1 MSSTARESR
10 HIVQVGG
17 GGVPMKSARTMIEAI
32 GNLKNRLEQGL
43 AINSDMYVEVL
54 RRCLKEKN
62 LGANLAKQVHDYI
75 NQSRMEQNI
84 YVANNLVSLYI
95 KCGDLEAARGV
106 FDKLVKKNVFSWTI
120 IIGGYAKHKG
130 AEKAMELFNQMCQT
144 GVQPNAFTFLSVLK
158 ACANPSAL
166 QWGKEVHACV
176 RHAGLESDVRV
187 GSALV
192 HMYAKCGSID
202 DARLAFDK
210 MEERNVITWNV
221 MIGGLAEHGCGHEA
235 YELFLQMQR
244 EGFKPNAI
252 TYMSI
257 LNACAS
263 AGALEWVKEVHTHAR
278 EAGFESD
285 VRVGNALVHMYA
297 KCGSIDDARLAFD
310 KMEERDVVTWNV
322 MIGGLAEHGCGH
334 EAYELFLQ
342 MKREGFKPNAIT
354 YISILNACVSAGALE
369 WVKEVHTHAREAGFE
384 SDVRVGNALVHM
396 YAKCGSI
403 DDARL
408 AFDKMEERDV
418 VTWNVMI
425 GGLAEHGCGHEA
437 YELFLQM
444 KREGLKPDAFT
455 YASILNACASAGALE
470 WVKEVHTHAREAG
483 FESDVRV
490 GNALVHMYA
499 KCGSIDD
506 ARLAFDKMEERD
518 VVTWNVMIGGLA
530 EHGCGHEAYELFLQ
544 MKREGLKP
552 DAFTY
557 ASILN
562 VCASAG
568 ALEWVK
574 EVHTHAREAGFE
586 SDVRVGNAL
595 VHMYAKCGSIDDA
608 RLAFDKMEERD
619 VVTWTVMIGGL
630 AEHGCGHEAYD
641 LFLQMK
647 REGFKPNAITYISIL
662 NACASAG
669 ALEWVKEVHTH
680 AREAG
685 FESDVRVGNALV
697 HMYAKCGS
705 IDDARLAFDKM
716 EERDVVT
723 WNVMIGGLAEHG
735 CGHEAYEL
743 FLQMKREGLKPD
755 AFTYASIL
763 NACAS
768 AGALEWV
775 KEVHTHAREAG
786 FESDVRVGNA
796 LVHMYAK
803 CGSIDDARL
812 AFDKMEERDV
822 VTWNLM
828 IGGLAEHGCGHEAYE
843 LFLQMKREGLKPDAF
858 TYASILN
865 ACASAGALEWVKEVH
880 THAREAGF
888 ESDVR
893 VGNALVH
900 MYAKCGSID
909 DARLAFDKM
918 EERDVVTWS
927 VMIGGL
933 AQHGCGHEALEVFR
947 SLIADGVKPD
957 EISFVAVLSA
967 CSHSGLVDEGRRLF
981 LAMTQDYGIE
991 PTVVLCNCM
1000 VDVVGRAG
1008 HLEEAKLFI
1017 DKMPVEPNEATWG
1030 ALLGACRTYGN
1041 VDLGK
1046 LAANERLKLEPMDA
1060 STYVLL
1066 SNIYAAA
1073 GKWEEVLWVR
1083 TMMQERGIRKEPGR
1097 SWIEVD
1103 NKVHDFVVGDTS
1115 HSEAKEI
1122 YAELRR
1128 LSETIKANG
1137 YIPETRLVLRNIEEE
1152 EKELALC
1159 SHSEKLAIAYGL
1171 MRTPL
1176 GQPIRVFKNLR
1187 VCSDCHTATKFV
1199 SKAIE
1204 REIVVRD
1211 ANRFHHFQDGV
1222 CSCGDYW

>member
-17 GGVPMKSARTMIEAI
+17 GGVPMESARTTIEAI

-62 LGANLAKQVHDYI
+62 LRANLAKQVHDYI
-75 NQSRMEQNI
+75 NQSRMEQNT
-84 YVANNLVSLYI
+84 YVANNLVSVYI
-95 KCGDLEAARGV
+95 KCGDLEAACKV

-120 IIGGYAKHKG
+120 IIGGYAKHKR
-130 AEKAMELFNQMCQT
+130 AEKAMELFNQMWQK
-144 GVQPNAFTFLSVLK
+144 GVQPNAFTFSSVLK

-176 RHAGLESDVRV
+176 RHAGLESDVRVGSALVHMYAKCGSIDDARLAFDKMEERDVITWSVMIGGLAEHGCGSEAYELFLQMLREGFKPDAVTYASILNACASAGALEWVKEVHMHAREAGFESDVRV

-235 YELFLQMQR
+235 YELFLQMLREGFKPDAVTYASILNACASAGALEWVKEVHMHAREAGFESDVRVGSALVHMYAKCGSIDDARLAFDKMEERNVVTWTVMIGGLAEHGCGHEAYELFLQMKR
-244 EGFKPNAI
+244 EGFKPNAF
-252 TYMSI
+252 TYASI

-278 EAGFESD
+278 AAGFESD

-310 KMEERDVVTWNV
+310 KMEERNVVTWTV

-342 MKREGFKPNAIT
+342 MKREGFKPNAFT
-354 YISILNACVSAGALE
+354 YASILNACASAGALE
-369 WVKEVHTHAREAGFE
+369 WVKEVHTHARAAGFE
-384 SDVRVGNALVHM
+384 SDVRVGSALVHM

-408 AFDKMEERDV
+408 AFDKMEERNV

-425 GGLAEHGCGHEA
+425 GGLAQHGCGHEA

-470 WVKEVHTHAREAG
+470 WVKEVHRHARAAG

-490 GNALVHMYA
+490 GSALVHMYA

-530 EHGCGHEAYELFLQ
+530 EHGCGL
-544 MKREGLKP
+544 
-552 DAFTY
+552 
-557 ASILN
+557 
-562 VCASAG
+562 
-568 ALEWVK
+568 
-574 EVHTHAREAGFE
+574 
-586 SDVRVGNAL
+586 
-595 VHMYAKCGSIDDA
+595 
-608 RLAFDKMEERD
+608 
-619 VVTWTVMIGGL
+619 
-630 AEHGCGHEAYD
+630 
-641 LFLQMK
+641 
-647 REGFKPNAITYISIL
+647 
-662 NACASAG
+662 
-669 ALEWVKEVHTH
+669 
-680 AREAG
+680 
-685 FESDVRVGNALV
+685 
-697 HMYAKCGS
+697 
-705 IDDARLAFDKM
+705 
-716 EERDVVT
+716 
-723 WNVMIGGLAEHG
+723 
-735 CGHEAYEL
+735 
-743 FLQMKREGLKPD
+743 
-755 AFTYASIL
+755 
-763 NACAS
+763 
-768 AGALEWV
+768 
-775 KEVHTHAREAG
+775 
-786 FESDVRVGNA
+786 
-796 LVHMYAK
+796 
-803 CGSIDDARL
+803 
-812 AFDKMEERDV
+812 
-822 VTWNLM
+822 
-828 IGGLAEHGCGHEAYE
+828 
-843 LFLQMKREGLKPDAF
+843 
-858 TYASILN
+858 
-865 ACASAGALEWVKEVH
+865 
-880 THAREAGF
+880 
-888 ESDVR
+888 
-893 VGNALVH
+893 
-900 MYAKCGSID
+900 
-909 DARLAFDKM
+909 
-918 EERDVVTWS
+918 
-927 VMIGGL
+927 
-933 AQHGCGHEALEVFR
+933 EALEVFR
-947 SLIADGVKPD
+947 SMIADGVKPD

-991 PTVVLCNCM
+991 RTVELCTCM
-1000 VDVVGRAG
+1000 VDVLGRAG
-1008 HLEEAKLFI
+1008 HLEEAKLLI
-1017 DKMPVEPNEATWG
+1017 GNMPVEADGATWG

-1046 LAANERLKLEPMDA
+1046 LAANELLKLEPKDA
-1060 STYVLL
+1060 SAYVLL

-1137 YIPETRLVLRNIEEE
+1137 YIPDTRLVLRNIEEE

-1187 VCSDCHTATKFV
+1187 VCSDCHTATKFI

>member
-1 MSSTARESR
+1 ME
-10 HIVQVGG
+10 
-17 GGVPMKSARTMIEAI
+17 SARNMIEAI

-54 RRCLKEKN
+54 RQCLKEKN
-62 LGANLAKQVHDYI
+62 VKVNLAKQVHGYI
-75 NQSRMEQNI
+75 NQSGMEQNT

-130 AEKAMELFNQMCQT
+130 AEKAMELFNQMCQK
-144 GVQPNAFTFLSVLK
+144 GVQPDAFTFSSVLK
-158 ACANPSAL
+158 ACTNPSAL

-176 RHAGLESDVRV
+176 RHAGLQSDVRVGSALVHMYAKCGSIDDARLAFDKMQERNVITWNVMIGGLAQHGCGHEAYELFLQMQREGFKPDAVTYASILNACASAGALEWVKEVHMHAREAGFESGVRVGSALVHMYAKCGSIDDARLAFDKMEERDVITWNVMIGGLAEHGCGHEAYELFLQMQREGFKPDAVTYASIQNACASAGALEWVKEVHMHAREAGFESDVRV

-210 MEERNVITWNV
+210 MEERNVVTWTVMIGGLAQHGCGHEAYELFLQMQREGLKPDAFTYSSILNACASTGALEWVKEVHMHAREAGFESGVRVGSALVHMYAKCGSIDDARLTFDKMKERDVITWNVMIGGLAQHGCGHEAYELFLQMQREGFKPDAVTYASILNACASAGALEWVKEVHMHAREAGFESDVRVGSALVHMYAKCGSIDDARLAFDKMEERDVITWSV

-244 EGFKPNAI
+244 EGFKP
-252 TYMSI
+252 
-257 LNACAS
+257 
-263 AGALEWVKEVHTHAR
+263 
-278 EAGFESD
+278 
-285 VRVGNALVHMYA
+285 
-297 KCGSIDDARLAFD
+297 DA
-310 KMEERDVVTWNV
+310 V
-322 MIGGLAEHGCGH
+322 
-334 EAYELFLQ
+334 
-342 MKREGFKPNAIT
+342 
-354 YISILNACVSAGALE
+354 
-369 WVKEVHTHAREAGFE
+369 
-384 SDVRVGNALVHM
+384 
-396 YAKCGSI
+396 
-403 DDARL
+403 
-408 AFDKMEERDV
+408 
-418 VTWNVMI
+418 
-425 GGLAEHGCGHEA
+425 
-437 YELFLQM
+437 
-444 KREGLKPDAFT
+444 T

-470 WVKEVHTHAREAG
+470 WVKEVHRHAHEAG

-490 GNALVHMYA
+490 GSALVHMYA
-499 KCGSIDD
+499 KCGGIAD
-506 ARLAFDKMEERD
+506 ARLTFDRMEERD
-518 VVTWNVMIGGLA
+518 VVTWN
-530 EHGCGHEAYELFLQ
+530 
-544 MKREGLKP
+544 
-552 DAFTY
+552 
-557 ASILN
+557 
-562 VCASAG
+562 
-568 ALEWVK
+568 
-574 EVHTHAREAGFE
+574 
-586 SDVRVGNAL
+586 
-595 VHMYAKCGSIDDA
+595 
-608 RLAFDKMEERD
+608 
-619 VVTWTVMIGGL
+619 
-630 AEHGCGHEAYD
+630 
-641 LFLQMK
+641 
-647 REGFKPNAITYISIL
+647 
-662 NACASAG
+662 
-669 ALEWVKEVHTH
+669 
-680 AREAG
+680 
-685 FESDVRVGNALV
+685 
-697 HMYAKCGS
+697 
-705 IDDARLAFDKM
+705 
-716 EERDVVT
+716 
-723 WNVMIGGLAEHG
+723 
-735 CGHEAYEL
+735 
-743 FLQMKREGLKPD
+743 
-755 AFTYASIL
+755 
-763 NACAS
+763 
-768 AGALEWV
+768 
-775 KEVHTHAREAG
+775 
-786 FESDVRVGNA
+786 
-796 LVHMYAK
+796 
-803 CGSIDDARL
+803 
-812 AFDKMEERDV
+812 
-822 VTWNLM
+822 
-828 IGGLAEHGCGHEAYE
+828 
-843 LFLQMKREGLKPDAF
+843 
-858 TYASILN
+858 
-865 ACASAGALEWVKEVH
+865 
-880 THAREAGF
+880 
-888 ESDVR
+888 
-893 VGNALVH
+893 
-900 MYAKCGSID
+900 
-909 DARLAFDKM
+909 
-918 EERDVVTWS
+918 

-947 SLIADGVKPD
+947 SMIADGVKPD

-1008 HLEEAKLFI
+1008 RLEEAKLFI

-1060 STYVLL
+1060 SAYVLL

-1128 LSETIKANG
+1128 LRKRIKAEG
-1137 YIPETRLVLRNIEEE
+1137 YIPDTRLVLRNIDEE

-1176 GQPIRVFKNLR
+1176 AEPIRVFKNLR
-1187 VCSDCHTATKFV
+1187 VCSDCHTATKFI
-1199 SKAIE
+1199 SKAIV

>member
-1 MSSTARESR
+1 MSSTAREWR

-17 GGVPMKSARTMIEAI
+17 GGVPMESARTTIEAI
-32 GNLKNRLEQGL
+32 DNLKNRLEQGL

-62 LGANLAKQVHDYI
+62 LQANLVKQVHDYI
-75 NQSRMEQNI
+75 NQSGMEQNI

-130 AEKAMELFNQMCQT
+130 AEKAMELFNQMCQK
-144 GVQPNAFTFLSVLK
+144 GVQPNAFTFSSVLK

-187 GSALV
+187 GNALV

-210 MEERNVITWNV
+210 MEERNVVTWNV

-263 AGALEWVKEVHTHAR
+263 AGALEWVKEVHRHAREAGFESDVRVGNALVHIYAKCGSIDDARLAFDKMEERDVVTWNVMIGGLAEHGCGQEAYELFLQMQREGFNPNAITYISILNACASAGALEWVKEVHTHAREAGFESNVRVGSALVHMYAKCGSIDDARLAFDKMEERNVVTWNVMIGGLAEHGCRHEAYELFLQMQREGFKPNAITYMSILNACASAGALEWVKEVHRHAR

-322 MIGGLAEHGCGH
+322 MIGGLAEHGCGQ

-342 MKREGFKPNAIT
+342 MQREGFKPNAIT
-354 YISILNACVSAGALE
+354 YMSILNACASAGALE
-369 WVKEVHTHAREAGFE
+369 WVKEVHRHAREAGFE

-408 AFDKMEERDV
+408 AFDKMEERDVVTWNVMIGGLAEHGCRHEAYELFLQMKREGLKPDAFTYASILNACASAGALEWVKEVHRHARAAGFESDVRVGSALVHMYAKCGSIDDARLAFDKMEERNV

-470 WVKEVHTHAREAG
+470 WVKEVHRHARAAG

-490 GNALVHMYA
+490 G
-499 KCGSIDD
+499 S
-506 ARLAFDKMEERD
+506 
-518 VVTWNVMIGGLA
+518 
-530 EHGCGHEAYELFLQ
+530 
-544 MKREGLKP
+544 
-552 DAFTY
+552 
-557 ASILN
+557 
-562 VCASAG
+562 
-568 ALEWVK
+568 
-574 EVHTHAREAGFE
+574 
-586 SDVRVGNAL
+586 
-595 VHMYAKCGSIDDA
+595 
-608 RLAFDKMEERD
+608 
-619 VVTWTVMIGGL
+619 
-630 AEHGCGHEAYD
+630 
-641 LFLQMK
+641 
-647 REGFKPNAITYISIL
+647 
-662 NACASAG
+662 
-669 ALEWVKEVHTH
+669 
-680 AREAG
+680 
-685 FESDVRVGNALV
+685 
-697 HMYAKCGS
+697 
-705 IDDARLAFDKM
+705 
-716 EERDVVT
+716 
-723 WNVMIGGLAEHG
+723 
-735 CGHEAYEL
+735 
-743 FLQMKREGLKPD
+743 
-755 AFTYASIL
+755 
-763 NACAS
+763 
-768 AGALEWV
+768 
-775 KEVHTHAREAG
+775 
-786 FESDVRVGNA
+786 
-796 LVHMYAK
+796 
-803 CGSIDDARL
+803 
-812 AFDKMEERDV
+812 
-822 VTWNLM
+822 
-828 IGGLAEHGCGHEAYE
+828 
-843 LFLQMKREGLKPDAF
+843 
-858 TYASILN
+858 
-865 ACASAGALEWVKEVH
+865 
-880 THAREAGF
+880 
-888 ESDVR
+888 
-893 VGNALVH
+893 ALVH

-927 VMIGGL
+927 MMIGGL

-1046 LAANERLKLEPMDA
+1046 LAANECLKLEPMDA

-1122 YAELRR
+1122 YAKLRR

-1137 YIPETRLVLRNIEEE
+1137 YIPDTRLVLRNIEEE

-1187 VCSDCHTATKFV
+1187 VCSDCHTATKFI

>member
-17 GGVPMKSARTMIEAI
+17 GGVPMESARTTIEAI

-75 NQSRMEQNI
+75 NQSGMEQNI

-95 KCGDLEAARGV
+95 KCGDLEAAQGV

-130 AEKAMELFNQMCQT
+130 AEKAMELFNQMCQK

-210 MEERNVITWNV
+210 MEERDMIIWNV
-221 MIGGLAEHGCGHEA
+221 MIGGLVQHGCGHEA

-310 KMEERDVVTWNV
+310 KMEERDVVTWTV

-354 YISILNACVSAGALE
+354 YISILNACASAGALE

-403 DDARL
+403 ADARLAFDKMEERDVVTWTVMIGGLAEHGCGHEAYELFLQMKREGFKPNAITYISILNACASAGALEWVKEVHTHAREAGFESDVRVGNALVHMYAKCGSIADARL

-455 YASILNACASAGALE
+455 YASFLNA
-470 WVKEVHTHAREAG
+470 
-483 FESDVRV
+483 
-490 GNALVHMYA
+490 
-499 KCGSIDD
+499 
-506 ARLAFDKMEERD
+506 
-518 VVTWNVMIGGLA
+518 
-530 EHGCGHEAYELFLQ
+530 
-544 MKREGLKP
+544 
-552 DAFTY
+552 
-557 ASILN
+557 
-562 VCASAG
+562 CASAG

-630 AEHGCGHEAYD
+630 AEHGCGHEAYE

-669 ALEWVKEVHTH
+669 ALEWVKEVHRH
-680 AREAG
+680 AHEAG
-685 FESDVRVGNALV
+685 FESDVRVGSALV

-705 IDDARLAFDKM
+705 IADARLAFDKM
-716 EERDVVT
+716 QERDVVT
-723 WNVMIGGLAEHG
+723 WN
-735 CGHEAYEL
+735 
-743 FLQMKREGLKPD
+743 
-755 AFTYASIL
+755 
-763 NACAS
+763 
-768 AGALEWV
+768 
-775 KEVHTHAREAG
+775 
-786 FESDVRVGNA
+786 
-796 LVHMYAK
+796 
-803 CGSIDDARL
+803 
-812 AFDKMEERDV
+812 
-822 VTWNLM
+822 
-828 IGGLAEHGCGHEAYE
+828 
-843 LFLQMKREGLKPDAF
+843 
-858 TYASILN
+858 
-865 ACASAGALEWVKEVH
+865 
-880 THAREAGF
+880 
-888 ESDVR
+888 
-893 VGNALVH
+893 
-900 MYAKCGSID
+900 
-909 DARLAFDKM
+909 
-918 EERDVVTWS
+918 

-947 SLIADGVKPD
+947 SMIADGVKPN

-1046 LAANERLKLEPMDA
+1046 LAANELLKLEPKDA
-1060 STYVLL
+1060 SAYVLL

-1083 TMMQERGIRKEPGR
+1083 TTMQERGIRKEPGR

-1137 YIPETRLVLRNIEEE
+1137 YIPDTRLVLRNIEEE

-1187 VCSDCHTATKFV
+1187 VCSDCHTATKFI

>member
-1 MSSTARESR
+1 MSSIARESR

-17 GGVPMKSARTMIEAI
+17 GGVPMESARTTIEAI

-54 RRCLKEKN
+54 RQCLKEKN

-130 AEKAMELFNQMCQT
+130 AEKTMELFNQMCQK
-144 GVQPNAFTFLSVLK
+144 GVQPNAFTFSSVLK

-210 MEERNVITWNV
+210 MEERDVVTWNV

-235 YELFLQMQR
+235 YDLFLQMKR

-252 TYMSI
+252 TYVSI

-278 EAGFESD
+278 EAGFESN
-285 VRVGNALVHMYA
+285 VRVGSALVHMYA

-354 YISILNACVSAGALE
+354 YISILNACASAGALE
-369 WVKEVHTHAREAGFE
+369 WVKDVHRHARAAGFE
-384 SDVRVGNALVHM
+384 SDVRVGSALVHM

-408 AFDKMEERDV
+408 AFDKMEERNV

-455 YASILNACASAGALE
+455 YSSILNACASAGALE

-518 VVTWNVMIGGLA
+518 VVTWNVL
-530 EHGCGHEAYELFLQ
+530 
-544 MKREGLKP
+544 
-552 DAFTY
+552 
-557 ASILN
+557 
-562 VCASAG
+562 
-568 ALEWVK
+568 
-574 EVHTHAREAGFE
+574 
-586 SDVRVGNAL
+586 
-595 VHMYAKCGSIDDA
+595 
-608 RLAFDKMEERD
+608 
-619 VVTWTVMIGGL
+619 
-630 AEHGCGHEAYD
+630 
-641 LFLQMK
+641 
-647 REGFKPNAITYISIL
+647 
-662 NACASAG
+662 
-669 ALEWVKEVHTH
+669 
-680 AREAG
+680 
-685 FESDVRVGNALV
+685 
-697 HMYAKCGS
+697 
-705 IDDARLAFDKM
+705 
-716 EERDVVT
+716 
-723 WNVMIGGLAEHG
+723 
-735 CGHEAYEL
+735 
-743 FLQMKREGLKPD
+743 
-755 AFTYASIL
+755 
-763 NACAS
+763 
-768 AGALEWV
+768 
-775 KEVHTHAREAG
+775 
-786 FESDVRVGNA
+786 
-796 LVHMYAK
+796 
-803 CGSIDDARL
+803 
-812 AFDKMEERDV
+812 
-822 VTWNLM
+822 
-828 IGGLAEHGCGHEAYE
+828 
-843 LFLQMKREGLKPDAF
+843 
-858 TYASILN
+858 
-865 ACASAGALEWVKEVH
+865 
-880 THAREAGF
+880 
-888 ESDVR
+888 
-893 VGNALVH
+893 
-900 MYAKCGSID
+900 
-909 DARLAFDKM
+909 
-918 EERDVVTWS
+918 
-927 VMIGGL
+927 IGGL

-947 SLIADGVKPD
+947 SMIADGVKPN

-1046 LAANERLKLEPMDA
+1046 LAANELLKLEPKDA

-1137 YIPETRLVLRNIEEE
+1137 YIPDTRLVLRNIEEE

-1187 VCSDCHTATKFV
+1187 VCSDCHTATKFI

>member
-17 GGVPMKSARTMIEAI
+17 GGVPMESARTTIVAI

-75 NQSRMEQNI
+75 NQSGMEQNI

-130 AEKAMELFNQMCQT
+130 AEKAMELFNQMCQK

-158 ACANPSAL
+158 ACGNPSAL

-210 MEERNVITWNV
+210 MEERDVVTWTV

-235 YELFLQMQR
+235 YELFLQMKR
-244 EGFKPNAI
+244 EGLKPNAI

-263 AGALEWVKEVHTHAR
+263 AGALEWVKEVHRHAR

-334 EAYELFLQ
+334 EAYDLFLQ

-354 YISILNACVSAGALE
+354 YISILNACASAGALE
-369 WVKEVHTHAREAGFE
+369 WVKEVHRHAHEAGFE
-384 SDVRVGNALVHM
+384 SDVRVGSALVHM

-455 YASILNACASAGALE
+455 YASILNACASAGDLE
-470 WVKEVHTHAREAG
+470 WVKEVHRHAREAG

-499 KCGSIDD
+499 KCGSIAD
-506 ARLAFDKMEERD
+506 ARLTFDKMEERD
-518 VVTWNVMIGGLA
+518 VVTWN
-530 EHGCGHEAYELFLQ
+530 
-544 MKREGLKP
+544 
-552 DAFTY
+552 
-557 ASILN
+557 
-562 VCASAG
+562 
-568 ALEWVK
+568 
-574 EVHTHAREAGFE
+574 
-586 SDVRVGNAL
+586 
-595 VHMYAKCGSIDDA
+595 
-608 RLAFDKMEERD
+608 
-619 VVTWTVMIGGL
+619 
-630 AEHGCGHEAYD
+630 
-641 LFLQMK
+641 
-647 REGFKPNAITYISIL
+647 
-662 NACASAG
+662 
-669 ALEWVKEVHTH
+669 
-680 AREAG
+680 
-685 FESDVRVGNALV
+685 
-697 HMYAKCGS
+697 
-705 IDDARLAFDKM
+705 
-716 EERDVVT
+716 
-723 WNVMIGGLAEHG
+723 
-735 CGHEAYEL
+735 
-743 FLQMKREGLKPD
+743 
-755 AFTYASIL
+755 
-763 NACAS
+763 
-768 AGALEWV
+768 
-775 KEVHTHAREAG
+775 
-786 FESDVRVGNA
+786 
-796 LVHMYAK
+796 
-803 CGSIDDARL
+803 
-812 AFDKMEERDV
+812 
-822 VTWNLM
+822 
-828 IGGLAEHGCGHEAYE
+828 
-843 LFLQMKREGLKPDAF
+843 
-858 TYASILN
+858 
-865 ACASAGALEWVKEVH
+865 
-880 THAREAGF
+880 
-888 ESDVR
+888 
-893 VGNALVH
+893 
-900 MYAKCGSID
+900 
-909 DARLAFDKM
+909 
-918 EERDVVTWS
+918 

-947 SLIADGVKPD
+947 SMIADGVKPN

-1046 LAANERLKLEPMDA
+1046 LAANELLKLEPKDA
-1060 STYVLL
+1060 SAYVLL

-1073 GKWEEVLWVR
+1073 GKCEEVLWVR

-1137 YIPETRLVLRNIEEE
+1137 YIPDTRLVLRNIEEE

-1187 VCSDCHTATKFV
+1187 VCSDCHTATKFI

>member
-1 MSSTARESR
+1 MSSTARESG
-10 HIVQVGG
+10 HILQVGG
-17 GGVPMKSARTMIEAI
+17 GRTRMESARNMIEAI

-62 LGANLAKQVHDYI
+62 VKVNLAKQVHGYI
-75 NQSRMEQNI
+75 NQSGMEQNT
-84 YVANNLVSLYI
+84 YVANNLVSVYI

-120 IIGGYAKHKG
+120 IIGGYAKHNH
-130 AEKAMELFNQMCQT
+130 ADKAMELFNQMCQK
-144 GVQPNAFTFLSVLK
+144 GVQPDAFTFSSVLK
-158 ACANPSAL
+158 ACTNPSAL

-176 RHAGLESDVRV
+176 RHAALQSDVRV

-244 EGFKPNAI
+244 EGFKPDAF
-252 TYMSI
+252 TYSSI

-263 AGALEWVKEVHTHAR
+263 TGALEWVKEVHMHAR
-278 EAGFESD
+278 EAGFEPD
-285 VRVGNALVHMYA
+285 VRVGSALVHMYA

-310 KMEERDVVTWNV
+310 KMEERDVITWNV
-322 MIGGLAEHGCGH
+322 MIGGLAQHGCRH

-342 MKREGFKPNAIT
+342 MQREGFKPDAFT
-354 YISILNACVSAGALE
+354 YSSILNACASTGALE
-369 WVKEVHTHAREAGFE
+369 WVKEVHRHAREAGFE
-384 SDVRVGNALVHM
+384 SDVRVGSALVHM

-418 VTWNVMI
+418 ITWNVMI

-444 KREGLKPDAFT
+444 QREGFKPDAVT

-470 WVKEVHTHAREAG
+470 WVKEVHMHAREAG

-490 GNALVHMYA
+490 GSALVHMYA

-518 VVTWNVMIGGLA
+518 VITWSVMIGGLA

-544 MKREGLKP
+544 M
-552 DAFTY
+552 
-557 ASILN
+557 
-562 VCASAG
+562 
-568 ALEWVK
+568 
-574 EVHTHAREAGFE
+574 
-586 SDVRVGNAL
+586 
-595 VHMYAKCGSIDDA
+595 
-608 RLAFDKMEERD
+608 
-619 VVTWTVMIGGL
+619 
-630 AEHGCGHEAYD
+630 
-641 LFLQMK
+641 Q
-647 REGFKPNAITYISIL
+647 REGFKPDAVTYGSIL

-669 ALEWVKEVHTH
+669 ALEWVKEVHRH
-680 AREAG
+680 AHEAG
-685 FESDVRVGNALV
+685 FESDVRVGSALV

-705 IDDARLAFDKM
+705 IADARLTFDKM

-723 WNVMIGGLAEHG
+723 WN
-735 CGHEAYEL
+735 
-743 FLQMKREGLKPD
+743 
-755 AFTYASIL
+755 
-763 NACAS
+763 
-768 AGALEWV
+768 
-775 KEVHTHAREAG
+775 
-786 FESDVRVGNA
+786 
-796 LVHMYAK
+796 
-803 CGSIDDARL
+803 
-812 AFDKMEERDV
+812 
-822 VTWNLM
+822 
-828 IGGLAEHGCGHEAYE
+828 
-843 LFLQMKREGLKPDAF
+843 
-858 TYASILN
+858 
-865 ACASAGALEWVKEVH
+865 
-880 THAREAGF
+880 
-888 ESDVR
+888 
-893 VGNALVH
+893 
-900 MYAKCGSID
+900 
-909 DARLAFDKM
+909 
-918 EERDVVTWS
+918 

-947 SLIADGVKPD
+947 SMIADGVKPN

-1060 STYVLL
+1060 SGYVLL

-1103 NKVHDFVVGDTS
+1103 NKVHVFVVGDTS

-1128 LSETIKANG
+1128 LSKRIKAEG
-1137 YIPETRLVLRNIEEE
+1137 YIPDTRLVLRNIDEE

-1176 GQPIRVFKNLR
+1176 AEPIRVFKNLR
-1187 VCSDCHTATKFV
+1187 VCSDCHTATKFI
-1199 SKAIE
+1199 SKAIV

>member
-1 MSSTARESR
+1 
-10 HIVQVGG
+10 
-17 GGVPMKSARTMIEAI
+17 
-32 GNLKNRLEQGL
+32 
-43 AINSDMYVEVL
+43 
-54 RRCLKEKN
+54 
-62 LGANLAKQVHDYI
+62 
-75 NQSRMEQNI
+75 MEQNT
-84 YVANNLVSLYI
+84 YVANNLVSVYI

-120 IIGGYAKHKG
+120 IIGGYAKHKC
-130 AEKAMELFNQMCQT
+130 AEKAMELFNQMCQK
-144 GVQPNAFTFLSVLK
+144 GVQPDAFTFSSVLK

-176 RHAGLESDVRV
+176 RHAGLQSDVHV

-244 EGFKPNAI
+244 EGFKPDAF
-252 TYMSI
+252 TYSSI

-263 AGALEWVKEVHTHAR
+263 TGALEWVKEVHMHAR

-285 VRVGNALVHMYA
+285 VRVGSALVHMYAKCGSIDDARLAFDKMQERDVITWNVMIGGLVEHGCGHEAYELFLQIQREGFKPDAVTYASILNSCASTGALEWVKEVHMHAREAGFESDVRVGSALVHMYA

-310 KMEERDVVTWNV
+310 KMEERDVITWNV

-342 MKREGFKPNAIT
+342 M
-354 YISILNACVSAGALE
+354 
-369 WVKEVHTHAREAGFE
+369 
-384 SDVRVGNALVHM
+384 
-396 YAKCGSI
+396 
-403 DDARL
+403 
-408 AFDKMEERDV
+408 
-418 VTWNVMI
+418 
-425 GGLAEHGCGHEA
+425 
-437 YELFLQM
+437 Q
-444 KREGLKPDAFT
+444 
-455 YASILNACASAGALE
+455 
-470 WVKEVHTHAREAG
+470 
-483 FESDVRV
+483 
-490 GNALVHMYA
+490 
-499 KCGSIDD
+499 
-506 ARLAFDKMEERD
+506 
-518 VVTWNVMIGGLA
+518 
-530 EHGCGHEAYELFLQ
+530 
-544 MKREGLKP
+544 
-552 DAFTY
+552 
-557 ASILN
+557 
-562 VCASAG
+562 
-568 ALEWVK
+568 
-574 EVHTHAREAGFE
+574 
-586 SDVRVGNAL
+586 
-595 VHMYAKCGSIDDA
+595 
-608 RLAFDKMEERD
+608 
-619 VVTWTVMIGGL
+619 
-630 AEHGCGHEAYD
+630 
-641 LFLQMK
+641 

-669 ALEWVKEVHTH
+669 ALEWVKDVHTH

-685 FESDVRVGNALV
+685 FESDVRVGSALV
-697 HMYAKCGS
+697 HMYAKFGS

-716 EERDVVT
+716 QERDVIT

-743 FLQMKREGLKPD
+743 FLQMQREGFKPD
-755 AFTYASIL
+755 AFTYSSIL

-775 KEVHTHAREAG
+775 KEVHMHAREAR
-786 FESDVRVGNA
+786 FESDLRVGSA

-812 AFDKMEERDV
+812 AFDKMQERDV
-822 VTWNLM
+822 VTWN
-828 IGGLAEHGCGHEAYE
+828 
-843 LFLQMKREGLKPDAF
+843 
-858 TYASILN
+858 
-865 ACASAGALEWVKEVH
+865 
-880 THAREAGF
+880 
-888 ESDVR
+888 
-893 VGNALVH
+893 
-900 MYAKCGSID
+900 
-909 DARLAFDKM
+909 
-918 EERDVVTWS
+918 

-947 SLIADGVKPD
+947 SMIADGVKPN

-1046 LAANERLKLEPMDA
+1046 LAANELLKLEPMDA
-1060 STYVLL
+1060 SAYVLL

-1103 NKVHDFVVGDTS
+1103 NKVHVFVVGDTS

-1128 LSETIKANG
+1128 LSKRIKAEG
-1137 YIPETRLVLRNIEEE
+1137 YIPDTRLVLRNIDEE

-1176 GQPIRVFKNLR
+1176 AEPIRVFKNLR
-1187 VCSDCHTATKFV
+1187 VCSDCHTATKFI
-1199 SKAIE
+1199 SKAIV

>member
-17 GGVPMKSARTMIEAI
+17 GGVPMESARTTIVAI

-75 NQSRMEQNI
+75 NQSGMEQNI

-130 AEKAMELFNQMCQT
+130 AEKAMELFNQMCQK

-210 MEERNVITWNV
+210 IEERDMIIWNV
-221 MIGGLAEHGCGHEA
+221 MIGGLVQHGCGHEA

-263 AGALEWVKEVHTHAR
+263 AGALEWVKEVHRHAR

-342 MKREGFKPNAIT
+342 MKREGFKPDAIT
-354 YISILNACVSAGALE
+354 YMSILNACASAGALE
-369 WVKEVHTHAREAGFE
+369 WVKEVHTHAREAGFESDVRVGNALVHMYAKCGSIDDARLAFDKMEERDVVTWTVMIGGLAEHGCGHEAYELFLQMKREGFKPNAITYISILNACASAGALEWVKEVHRHAREAGFE

-455 YASILNACASAGALE
+455 YASILNACASAG
-470 WVKEVHTHAREAG
+470 
-483 FESDVRV
+483 D
-490 GNALVHMYA
+490 
-499 KCGSIDD
+499 
-506 ARLAFDKMEERD
+506 
-518 VVTWNVMIGGLA
+518 
-530 EHGCGHEAYELFLQ
+530 
-544 MKREGLKP
+544 
-552 DAFTY
+552 
-557 ASILN
+557 
-562 VCASAG
+562 
-568 ALEWVK
+568 LEWVK

-630 AEHGCGHEAYD
+630 AEHGCGHEAYE

-647 REGFKPNAITYISIL
+647 REGFKPNAITYMSIL

-669 ALEWVKEVHTH
+669 ALEWVKEVHRH
-680 AREAG
+680 AHEAG
-685 FESDVRVGNALV
+685 FESDVRVGSALV

-735 CGHEAYEL
+735 CGHEAYVL
-743 FLQMKREGLKPD
+743 FQQMQLEGFKPN
-755 AFTYASIL
+755 AITYMSIL

-775 KEVHTHAREAG
+775 KEVHRHAREAG

-803 CGSIDDARL
+803 CGSIADARL

-822 VTWNLM
+822 VTWN
-828 IGGLAEHGCGHEAYE
+828 
-843 LFLQMKREGLKPDAF
+843 
-858 TYASILN
+858 
-865 ACASAGALEWVKEVH
+865 
-880 THAREAGF
+880 
-888 ESDVR
+888 
-893 VGNALVH
+893 
-900 MYAKCGSID
+900 
-909 DARLAFDKM
+909 
-918 EERDVVTWS
+918 

-947 SLIADGVKPD
+947 SMIADGVKPN

-1046 LAANERLKLEPMDA
+1046 LAANELLKLEPKDA
-1060 STYVLL
+1060 SAYVLL

-1137 YIPETRLVLRNIEEE
+1137 YIPDTRLVLRNIEEE

-1187 VCSDCHTATKFV
+1187 VCSDCHTATKFI

>member
-17 GGVPMKSARTMIEAI
+17 GGVPMESARTTIEAI

-75 NQSRMEQNI
+75 NQSGMEQNI

-130 AEKAMELFNQMCQT
+130 AEKAMELFNQMCQK

-210 MEERNVITWNV
+210 MEERDMIIWNV
-221 MIGGLAEHGCGHEA
+221 MIGGLVQHGCGHEA

-297 KCGSIDDARLAFD
+297 KCDSIDDARLAFD

-342 MKREGFKPNAIT
+342 MKREGFKPDAIT
-354 YISILNACVSAGALE
+354 YMSILNACV
-369 WVKEVHTHAREAGFE
+369 
-384 SDVRVGNALVHM
+384 
-396 YAKCGSI
+396 
-403 DDARL
+403 
-408 AFDKMEERDV
+408 
-418 VTWNVMI
+418 
-425 GGLAEHGCGHEA
+425 
-437 YELFLQM
+437 
-444 KREGLKPDAFT
+444 
-455 YASILNACASAGALE
+455 
-470 WVKEVHTHAREAG
+470 
-483 FESDVRV
+483 
-490 GNALVHMYA
+490 
-499 KCGSIDD
+499 
-506 ARLAFDKMEERD
+506 
-518 VVTWNVMIGGLA
+518 
-530 EHGCGHEAYELFLQ
+530 
-544 MKREGLKP
+544 
-552 DAFTY
+552 
-557 ASILN
+557 
-562 VCASAG
+562 SAG

-630 AEHGCGHEAYD
+630 AEHGCGHEAYE

-647 REGFKPNAITYISIL
+647 REGFKPNAITYMSIL

-775 KEVHTHAREAG
+775 KEVHRHARAAG
-786 FESDVRVGNA
+786 FESDVRVGSA

-822 VTWNLM
+822 VTWNVM
-828 IGGLAEHGCGHEAYE
+828 IGGLAEHGCG
-843 LFLQMKREGLKPDAF
+843 L
-858 TYASILN
+858 
-865 ACASAGALEWVKEVH
+865 
-880 THAREAGF
+880 
-888 ESDVR
+888 
-893 VGNALVH
+893 
-900 MYAKCGSID
+900 
-909 DARLAFDKM
+909 
-918 EERDVVTWS
+918 
-927 VMIGGL
+927 
-933 AQHGCGHEALEVFR
+933 EALDVFKTMV
-947 SLIADGVKPD
+947 AGGVEPS

-981 LAMTQDYGIE
+981 LAMTEDYGIE
-991 PTVVLCNCM
+991 RTVELCTCM
-1000 VDVVGRAG
+1000 VDVLGRAG
-1008 HLEEAKLFI
+1008 HLEEAKLLI
-1017 DKMPVEPNEATWG
+1017 GNMPVEADGATWG

-1041 VDLGK
+1041 VELGK
-1046 LAANERLKLEPMDA
+1046 LAANELLKLEPKDA
-1060 STYVLL
+1060 SAYVLL

-1137 YIPETRLVLRNIEEE
+1137 YIPDTRLVLRNIEEE

-1187 VCSDCHTATKFV
+1187 VCSDCHTATKFI

>member
-1 MSSTARESR
+1 ME
-10 HIVQVGG
+10 
-17 GGVPMKSARTMIEAI
+17 SARTPIEAI

-75 NQSRMEQNI
+75 NQSGMEQNT

-95 KCGDLEAARGV
+95 KCGDLEAARRV
-106 FDKLVKKNVFSWTI
+106 FDKLVKKNVFGWTI

-130 AEKAMELFNQMCQT
+130 AEKAMELFNQMCQK

-187 GSALV
+187 GS
-192 HMYAKCGSID
+192 
-202 DARLAFDK
+202 
-210 MEERNVITWNV
+210 
-221 MIGGLAEHGCGHEA
+221 
-235 YELFLQMQR
+235 
-244 EGFKPNAI
+244 
-252 TYMSI
+252 
-257 LNACAS
+257 
-263 AGALEWVKEVHTHAR
+263 
-278 EAGFESD
+278 
-285 VRVGNALVHMYA
+285 ALVHMYA

-354 YISILNACVSAGALE
+354 YISILNACASAGALEWVKEVHTHAHEAGFESNVRVGSALVHMYAKCGSIDDARLAFDKMEERNVVSWNVMIGGLAEHGCGHEAYELFLQMKRDGLKPDAFTYASILNACASAGALEWVKEVHRHARAAGFESDVRVGSALVHMYAKCGSIDDARLAFDKMEERNVVTWNVMIGGLAEHGCGHEAYELFLQMKRDGLKPDAFTYASILNACASAGALE

-384 SDVRVGNALVHM
+384 SNVRVGSALVHM

-408 AFDKMEERDV
+408 AFDKMEERDVVTWNVMIGGLAEHGCGHEAYELFLQMKRDGLKPDAFTYASILNACASAGALEWVKEVHTHAHAAGFESDVRVGSALVHMYAKCGSIDDARLAFDKMEERNV

-530 EHGCGHEAYELFLQ
+530 EHGCGHEA
-544 MKREGLKP
+544 
-552 DAFTY
+552 
-557 ASILN
+557 
-562 VCASAG
+562 
-568 ALEWVK
+568 
-574 EVHTHAREAGFE
+574 
-586 SDVRVGNAL
+586 
-595 VHMYAKCGSIDDA
+595 
-608 RLAFDKMEERD
+608 
-619 VVTWTVMIGGL
+619 
-630 AEHGCGHEAYD
+630 
-641 LFLQMK
+641 
-647 REGFKPNAITYISIL
+647 
-662 NACASAG
+662 
-669 ALEWVKEVHTH
+669 
-680 AREAG
+680 
-685 FESDVRVGNALV
+685 
-697 HMYAKCGS
+697 
-705 IDDARLAFDKM
+705 
-716 EERDVVT
+716 
-723 WNVMIGGLAEHG
+723 
-735 CGHEAYEL
+735 
-743 FLQMKREGLKPD
+743 
-755 AFTYASIL
+755 
-763 NACAS
+763 
-768 AGALEWV
+768 
-775 KEVHTHAREAG
+775 
-786 FESDVRVGNA
+786 
-796 LVHMYAK
+796 
-803 CGSIDDARL
+803 
-812 AFDKMEERDV
+812 
-822 VTWNLM
+822 
-828 IGGLAEHGCGHEAYE
+828 
-843 LFLQMKREGLKPDAF
+843 
-858 TYASILN
+858 
-865 ACASAGALEWVKEVH
+865 
-880 THAREAGF
+880 
-888 ESDVR
+888 
-893 VGNALVH
+893 
-900 MYAKCGSID
+900 
-909 DARLAFDKM
+909 
-918 EERDVVTWS
+918 
-927 VMIGGL
+927 
-933 AQHGCGHEALEVFR
+933 LEVFR
-947 SLIADGVKPD
+947 SMIAEGVKPN
-957 EISFVAVLSA
+957 EISFGSVLSA

-1046 LAANERLKLEPMDA
+1046 LAANELLKLEPKDA

-1073 GKWEEVLWVR
+1073 GKWEKVLWVR

-1137 YIPETRLVLRNIEEE
+1137 YIPDTRLVLRNIEEE

-1187 VCSDCHTATKFV
+1187 VCSDCHTATKFI

>member
-17 GGVPMKSARTMIEAI
+17 GGVPMESARTTIEAI

-54 RRCLKEKN
+54 RQCLKEKN
-62 LGANLAKQVHDYI
+62 LGANLVKQVHDYI
-75 NQSRMEQNI
+75 NQSGMEQNI

-106 FDKLVKKNVFSWTI
+106 FEKLVKKNVFSWTI

-130 AEKAMELFNQMCQT
+130 AEKAMELFNQMCQK
-144 GVQPNAFTFLSVLK
+144 GVQPNAFTFSSVLK

-187 GSALV
+187 GS
-192 HMYAKCGSID
+192 
-202 DARLAFDK
+202 
-210 MEERNVITWNV
+210 
-221 MIGGLAEHGCGHEA
+221 
-235 YELFLQMQR
+235 
-244 EGFKPNAI
+244 
-252 TYMSI
+252 
-257 LNACAS
+257 
-263 AGALEWVKEVHTHAR
+263 
-278 EAGFESD
+278 
-285 VRVGNALVHMYA
+285 ALVHMYA

-354 YISILNACVSAGALE
+354 YISILNACASAGALE

-403 DDARL
+403 DDARLAFDKMEERDVVTWTVMIGGLAEHGCGHEAYELFLQMKREGFKPNAITYISILNACASAGALEWVKEVHTHAREAGFESDVRVGNALVHMYAKCGSIDDARLAFDKMEERDVVTWTVMIGGLAEHGCGHEAYGLFLQMKREGLKPDAFTYASILNACASAGALEWVKEVHRHAREAGFESDVRVGNALVHMYAKCGSIDDARLAFDKMEERDVVTWTVMIGGLAQHGCGHEGYVLFQQMQLGGFKPNAITYISILNACASAGALEWVKEVHTHAREAGFESDVRVGNALVHMYAKCGSIADAHL

-518 VVTWNVMIGGLA
+518 VVTWNVIIGGLA
-530 EHGCGHEAYELFLQ
+530 EHGCGHEAYVLFQQ
-544 MKREGLKP
+544 MQLEGFKP
-552 DAFTY
+552 NAITY
-557 ASILN
+557 MSILN
-562 VCASAG
+562 ACASAG
-568 ALEWVK
+568 DLEWVK
-574 EVHTHAREAGFE
+574 EVHRHAREAGFE

-595 VHMYAKCGSIDDA
+595 VHMYAKCGSIADA
-608 RLAFDKMEERD
+608 RL
-619 VVTWTVMIGGL
+619 T
-630 AEHGCGHEAYD
+630 
-641 LFLQMK
+641 
-647 REGFKPNAITYISIL
+647 
-662 NACASAG
+662 
-669 ALEWVKEVHTH
+669 
-680 AREAG
+680 
-685 FESDVRVGNALV
+685 
-697 HMYAKCGS
+697 
-705 IDDARLAFDKM
+705 FDKM

-723 WNVMIGGLAEHG
+723 WN
-735 CGHEAYEL
+735 
-743 FLQMKREGLKPD
+743 
-755 AFTYASIL
+755 
-763 NACAS
+763 
-768 AGALEWV
+768 
-775 KEVHTHAREAG
+775 
-786 FESDVRVGNA
+786 
-796 LVHMYAK
+796 
-803 CGSIDDARL
+803 
-812 AFDKMEERDV
+812 
-822 VTWNLM
+822 
-828 IGGLAEHGCGHEAYE
+828 
-843 LFLQMKREGLKPDAF
+843 
-858 TYASILN
+858 
-865 ACASAGALEWVKEVH
+865 
-880 THAREAGF
+880 
-888 ESDVR
+888 
-893 VGNALVH
+893 
-900 MYAKCGSID
+900 
-909 DARLAFDKM
+909 
-918 EERDVVTWS
+918 

-947 SLIADGVKPD
+947 SMIADGVKPN

-1046 LAANERLKLEPMDA
+1046 LAANELLKLEPKDA
-1060 STYVLL
+1060 SAYVLL

-1137 YIPETRLVLRNIEEE
+1137 YIPDTRLVLRNIEEE

-1187 VCSDCHTATKFV
+1187 VCSDCHTATKFI